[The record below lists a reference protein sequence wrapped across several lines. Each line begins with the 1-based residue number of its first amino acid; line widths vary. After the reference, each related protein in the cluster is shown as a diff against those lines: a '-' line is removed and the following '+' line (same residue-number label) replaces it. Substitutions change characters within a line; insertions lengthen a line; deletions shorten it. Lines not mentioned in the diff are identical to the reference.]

1 MSYAVI
7 SIGNKQYRVR
17 EGQRL
22 LVDRVPHAEGKTFHP
37 DLVMLGGD
45 GDAKLGADL
54 KGKQVTVKVAE
65 HVRGKKVIVGKHKR
79 RTGYKRR
86 NGFRASLT
94 RIEVQ
99 SIGATRSRPAAAKKE
114 TGAAAEKPPAE
125 KKPAVRK
132 PAAASAENKAPARR
146 SAPGKKTEELERL
159 AQKTGLGSSK
169 NGRDSESKRLGVKIF
184 DGQEIKAG
192 MIVVRQRGTRF
203 RPGAGTGLGR
213 DHTIF
218 ATRDGKVSF
227 QTGGAGRVVSVL

>member
-45 GDAKLGADL
+45 GDPKLGSEL
-54 KGKQVTVKVAE
+54 KGRQVTVKVAE
-65 HVRGKKVIVGKHKR
+65 HVRGKKIIVGKHRR

-99 SIGATRSRPAAAKKE
+99 SIGATRTRSTAAKTETAKAEAKPRAESKPAAR
-114 TGAAAEKPPAE
+114 
-125 KKPAVRK
+125 KPAATRK
-132 PAAASAENKAPARR
+132 PAAAAEKAPARR
-146 SAPGKKTEELERL
+146 RPPKK
-159 AQKTGLGSSK
+159 QQ
-169 NGRDSESKRLGVKIF
+169 ES
-184 DGQEIKAG
+184 
-192 MIVVRQRGTRF
+192 
-203 RPGAGTGLGR
+203 
-213 DHTIF
+213 
-218 ATRDGKVSF
+218 
-227 QTGGAGRVVSVL
+227 